1 MQKPLVCARVGYM
14 AVPKQHRSKSRQGQR
29 RMHLFLKT
37 PKFVACKKCG
47 ALVLPHTLCE
57 NCGTYRGREVVDVLA
72 KLTKK
77 EKKQKQKELKAQEA
91 QNPEQSKELSPE
103 ELSKK

>member
-1 MQKPLVCARVGYM
+1 MST
-14 AVPKQHRSKSRQGQR
+14 PKQRHTKSRRNKR
-29 RMHLFLKT
+29 RSQHALT
-37 PKFVACKKCG
+37 PTKLVKCKKCG
-47 ALVLPHTLCE
+47 TIKMPHCLCS

-77 EKKQKQKELKAQEA
+77 EKKAKLAEQKTQQGSLDAK
-91 QNPEQSKELSPE
+91 

>member
-1 MQKPLVCARVGYM
+1 M
-14 AVPKQHRSKSRQGQR
+14 
-29 RMHLFLKT
+29 FLKT
-37 PKFVACKKCG
+37 PQFVACKKCG

-77 EKKQKQKELKAQEA
+77 EKKQKQKELAVQEQ
-91 QNPEQSKELSPE
+91 QNPEQSKNLDPE
-103 ELSKK
+103 QLSKQQ

>member
-1 MQKPLVCARVGYM
+1 
-14 AVPKQHRSKSRQGQR
+14 
-29 RMHLFLKT
+29 MHIFLKT

-47 ALVLPHTLCE
+47 KEVLPHILCG
-57 NCGTYRGREVVDVLA
+57 NCGTYRGREVIDVLA

-77 EKKQKQKELKAQEA
+77 ERKQKQKELAAQEA
-91 QNPEQSKELSPE
+91 ENPKESKELSAE